1 MSRLWR
7 DQIQVFLAPER
18 MDIVRFSRGFKPVQ
32 MSKATA
38 LCQHVQGAPAW
49 QAALQQLEKHLLEAV
64 GTDLTITL
72 SNHFTR
78 YVTLPPQTEITT
90 PEEVMSYATFRMREI
105 YAERVDSWV
114 LSVSDWNPISG
125 AVCAAIPR
133 ELMTRLEE
141 LAVRYQ
147 FKLKA
152 VEPYLASVYDRWEK
166 QLSGN
171 RIYLAVIENGRICLA
186 ILLDGVWQSI
196 RNQRILHSVADEL
209 PAALDQ
215 ETILSG
221 HKASVELVYLFAP
234 EHPELALPQNC
245 GWSLIPLQTEQLPV
259 LAHYPSVAVN
269 HTEINQCVA

>member
-18 MDIVRFSRGFKPVQ
+18 MIIVRFSRGFKPAQ
-32 MSKATA
+32 ISKATV

-49 QAALQQLEKHLLEAV
+49 QATLQQLEKHLLEAV

-114 LSVSDWNPISG
+114 LSVSDWNPVSG

-147 FKLKA
+147 FNLKA
-152 VEPYLASVYDRWEK
+152 IEPYLASVYDRWEK

-186 ILLDGVWQSI
+186 ILLD
-196 RNQRILHSVADEL
+196 
-209 PAALDQ
+209 
-215 ETILSG
+215 
-221 HKASVELVYLFAP
+221 
-234 EHPELALPQNC
+234 
-245 GWSLIPLQTEQLPV
+245 
-259 LAHYPSVAVN
+259 
-269 HTEINQCVA
+269 

>member
-1 MSRLWR
+1 VSRLWR

-171 RIYLAVIENGRICLA
+171 RIYLAVIENGRICL
-186 ILLDGVWQSI
+186 D
-196 RNQRILHSVADEL
+196 
-209 PAALDQ
+209 
-215 ETILSG
+215 
-221 HKASVELVYLFAP
+221 YFA
-234 EHPELALPQNC
+234 
-245 GWSLIPLQTEQLPV
+245 
-259 LAHYPSVAVN
+259 
-269 HTEINQCVA
+269 

>member
-171 RIYLAVIENGRICLA
+171 RIYLAVIENGRICLT

-209 PAALDQ
+209 LAALDQ

-221 HKASVELVYLFAP
+221 HKESVELVYLFAP

>member
-171 RIYLAVIENGRICLA
+171 RIYLAIIENGRICLA

>member
-196 RNQRILHSVADEL
+196 RNQRILHSAADEL
-209 PAALDQ
+209 LAALDQ

-221 HKASVELVYLFAP
+221 HKESVELVYLFAP
-234 EHPELALPQNC
+234 EHPQLTLPQNC
-245 GWSLIPLQTEQLPV
+245 GWSLIPLQTEQIPV
-259 LAHYPSVAVN
+259 LAHYPSATVN

>member
-49 QAALQQLEKHLLEAV
+49 QATLQQLEKHLQEAA

-90 PEEVMSYATFRMREI
+90 PEEVKSYATFRMREI

-147 FKLKA
+147 FNLKA

-186 ILLDGVWQSI
+186 ILLDGVWKSI
-196 RNQRILHSVADEL
+196 RNQRILHSATDEL
-209 PAALDQ
+209 LAALDQ

-221 HKASVELVYLFAP
+221 QKESVELVYLFAP
-234 EHPELALPQNC
+234 EHPQLTLPQNC
-245 GWSLIPLQTEQLPV
+245 GWSLIPLQTEQIPV
-259 LAHYPSVAVN
+259 LAHYPSAVVN
-269 HTEINQCVA
+269 HTETNQCVA